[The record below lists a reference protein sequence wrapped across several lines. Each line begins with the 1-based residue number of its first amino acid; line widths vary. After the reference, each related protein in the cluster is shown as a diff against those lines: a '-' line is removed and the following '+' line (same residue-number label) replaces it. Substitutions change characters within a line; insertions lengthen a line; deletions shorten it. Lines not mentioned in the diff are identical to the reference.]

1 MCYGARVSALVLLL
15 WSAAVASAQ
24 EGWGGVQ
31 VTQEPE
37 APEEP
42 EGITPPRLL
51 TPLTLTWPGGP
62 PYEAAT
68 VEWLLLINAEGV
80 VEEATP
86 VYGQEPFI
94 ERSEPLVLAA
104 RFEPARDGRVA
115 IAVEVPFQ
123 LTFTPPPVGLRLRL
137 MGPDGAA
144 LAGEALLVGEERVVT
159 DAAGVVELRERPPGP
174 VTVRLETTAWL
185 LAPVEVTLQD
195 GVLVELDLRADAP
208 MEEEAAVGVYRR
220 RSPQA
225 VVRTVSVE
233 EVRTTPGTLGD
244 PVRALVNLPGV
255 VRTPFDSGWLLV
267 RGGDPDQTAMMID
280 GVPVPLV
287 YHLGGFSSVIHPALI
302 DGVEFFPGG
311 YGARYGRATAGA
323 VDIQTKAVPSAL
335 RVEAGADLL
344 YAGAFVQAP
353 LGPKTGLAVAAR
365 RSYIDRVLARALS
378 EEQAAIAP
386 RFIDGQVKLDRE
398 QVGLLWMG
406 FRDEVEVP
414 ADDDGDTALVNIST
428 SRVHGR
434 VELRPGGATLRITPF
449 AARDRRALAYD
460 EITDQRETLLLG
472 GRAQLDT
479 DDARPWAAQVG
490 VDALWTDLSLK
501 VSGVEAPLTAT
512 SLEPY
517 AQLRVGE
524 DRRVVLGL
532 RLDTWAAQDQRL
544 KVGLSPRL
552 QAFAPL
558 PAPGLSLVGHA
569 GIHHQAPPMELLAA
583 WPDGRYLDLERSVGG
598 GGGLR
603 WTGRALSAEL
613 DGYWRRL
620 EQLAVFEADGS
631 LVEGQGLAYGVESL
645 VRFAW
650 GPLSGWTTA
659 SWTRSLRR
667 DEPGQAYS
675 PHIYDQPL
683 YALAVVAVDLPGQ
696 WSFAARGRAGSGYA
710 WNRDDETAYDLLTM
724 TEAPL
729 VISPGGRLQPYRA
742 LDLKVAWALDAR
754 GVTGELYLDVQNV
767 TNRRV
772 AEPVITGIDDRDTL
786 YGYGLPVLPVFGFKG
801 GWGGAGA

>member
-1 MCYGARVSALVLLL
+1 MCYGAQVSALLLL
-15 WSAAVASAQ
+15 WCVAVVSAQ
-24 EGWGGVQ
+24 EGWGGAQ
-31 VTQEPE
+31 APIDDAPAPSPE
-37 APEEP
+37 

-51 TPLTLTWPGGP
+51 TPLDLPWPGGP

-86 VYGQEPFI
+86 VFGQAPFI
-94 ERSEPLVLAA
+94 ELSEPLVLAA
-104 RFEPARDGRVA
+104 RFEPARDGRLA

-123 LTFTPPPVGLRLRL
+123 LTFTPPAVGLRLRL
-137 MGPDGAA
+137 MGPDGAV
-144 LAGEALLVGEERVVT
+144 LPGEALFVGEERVVT
-159 DAAGVVELRERPPGP
+159 DSAGVVELRERPPGP
-174 VTVRLETTAWL
+174 VVVRLESAAWSL
-185 LAPVEVTLQD
+185 GPVEVTLED
-195 GVLVELDLRADAP
+195 GKLVELDLRVDAP
-208 MEEEAAVGVYRR
+208 VDEEAAVGVYRR
-220 RSPQA
+220 RSPEA
-225 VVRTVSVE
+225 VVRTVSAE

-267 RGGDPDQTAMMID
+267 RGGDPDQTAMLID

-287 YHLGGFSSVIHPALI
+287 YHLGGFSSVVHPALI
-302 DGVEFFPGG
+302 DAVQFYPGG

-323 VDIQTKAVPSAL
+323 VDIQTKTVPSAVK
-335 RVEAGADLL
+335 VEAGADLL

-365 RSYIDRVLARALS
+365 RSYIDRVLARVLS
-378 EEQAAIAP
+378 EEQAGIAP

-398 QVGLLWMG
+398 QVGLFWMG
-406 FRDEVEVP
+406 FRDQVEVP
-414 ADDDGDTALVNIST
+414 SDDDGDTALVNIST

-434 VELRPGGATLRITPF
+434 VELRPAASTLRLTPF
-449 AARDRRALAYD
+449 VARDRRALVYEGVTD
-460 EITDQRETLLLG
+460 ERETLLVG

-479 DDARPWAAQVG
+479 DEARTWAAQVG

-501 VSGVEAPLTAT
+501 VSGVDAPLTAT
-512 SLEPY
+512 SFDPY

-524 DRRVVLGL
+524 ARRVVFGL

-544 KVGLSPRL
+544 KLGLSPRV
-552 QAFAPL
+552 QGFAPL
-558 PAPGLSLVGHA
+558 PLPGLELVAHA
-569 GIHHQAPPMELLAA
+569 GLNHQAPPMELLAA
-583 WPDGRYLDLERSVGG
+583 WPDGRYLDLERSYGG

-603 WTGRALSAEL
+603 WTGGAMSAEL
-613 DGYWRRL
+613 DGYWRRMDH
-620 EQLAVFEADGS
+620 LAVFEDDGS

-645 VRFAW
+645 VRFTR
-650 GPLSGWTTA
+650 GPVSGWTTA

-667 DEPGQAYS
+667 DEPGQAFS

-696 WSFAARGRAGSGYA
+696 WSFAARGRVGSGYA

-724 TEAPL
+724 AEEPL
-729 VISPGGRLQPYRA
+729 VISAQGRLQPYRA

-754 GVTGELYLDVQNV
+754 SVTGELYLDVQNV

-772 AEPVITGIDDRDTL
+772 AEPVITGVDDRDTL
-786 YGYGLPVLPVFGFKG
+786 YGFGLPVLPVFGFKG
-801 GWGGAGA
+801 GWGGAG

>member
-1 MCYGARVSALVLLL
+1 MSALLLL
-15 WSAAVASAQ
+15 WSVAVVSAQ

-31 VTQEPE
+31 APVDE
-37 APEEP
+37 APAPDAEP
-42 EGITPPRLL
+42 AGITPPRLL
-51 TPLTLTWPGGP
+51 TPLDLPWPGGP

-104 RFEPARDGRVA
+104 RFEPARDGRLA

-144 LAGEALLVGEERVVT
+144 LAGEALFVGEERVIT

-174 VTVRLETTAWL
+174 VVVRLESAAWS
-185 LAPVEVTLQD
+185 LAPVEVTLED
-195 GVLVELDLRADAP
+195 GKLVELDLRVDAP
-208 MEEEAAVGVYRR
+208 VSEEAAIGVYRR

-225 VVRTVSVE
+225 VVRTVSAE

-267 RGGDPDQTAMMID
+267 RGGDPDQTAMLID

-287 YHLGGFSSVIHPALI
+287 YHLGGFSSVVHPGFI
-302 DGVEFFPGG
+302 DTVEFFPGG

-323 VDIQTKAVPSAL
+323 VDIQTKTVPSAL
-335 RVEAGADLL
+335 KVEAGADLL

-365 RSYIDRVLARALS
+365 RSYIDRVLARVLS

-398 QVGLLWMG
+398 QVGLFWMG
-406 FRDEVEVP
+406 FRDQVEVP
-414 ADDDGDTALVNIST
+414 SDDDGDTALVNIST

-434 VELRPGGATLRITPF
+434 VELRPGESTLRLTPF
-449 AARDRRALAYD
+449 VARDRRALAYED
-460 EITDQRETLLLG
+460 ITDQRETLLLG

-490 VDALWTDLSLK
+490 VDALWTDLQLK
-501 VSGVEAPLTAT
+501 VSGVEAPLTAL
-512 SLEPY
+512 SFDPY

-524 DRRVVLGL
+524 ARRVVFGL
-532 RLDTWAAQDQRL
+532 RLDTWAAEDQRL
-544 KVGLSPRL
+544 KVGLSPRV
-552 QAFAPL
+552 QGFAPL
-558 PAPGLSLVGHA
+558 PLPGVELVGHA
-569 GIHHQAPPMELLAA
+569 GLNHQAPPMELLAA
-583 WPDGRYLDLERSVGG
+583 WPDGRYLDLERSYGG
-598 GGGLR
+598 GGGVR
-603 WTGRALSAEL
+603 WTGGALSAEL
-613 DGYWRRL
+613 DGYWRRMDH
-620 EQLAVFEADGS
+620 LAVFEDDGS

-667 DEPGQAYS
+667 DEPGQAFS

-710 WNRDDETAYDLLTM
+710 WNRDDENAYDLLTM
-724 TEAPL
+724 TEEPL
-729 VISPGGRLQPYRA
+729 VISPQGRLQPYRA
-742 LDLKVAWALDAR
+742 LDLKVAWTLDAR
-754 GVTGELYLDVQNV
+754 SVTGELYLDVQNV

>member
-1 MCYGARVSALVLLL
+1 MSALLLL
-15 WSAAVASAQ
+15 WSVAVVSAQ

-31 VTQEPE
+31 SPGEDP
-37 APEEP
+37 PEEAAP
-42 EGITPPRLL
+42 GITPPRLL

-62 PYEAAT
+62 PYEPAT

-86 VYGQEPFI
+86 LYGQEPFI

-137 MGPDGAA
+137 MGPDGAP

-159 DAAGVVELRERPPGP
+159 DAAGQVELRERPPGP

-195 GVLVELDLRADAP
+195 GALVELDLRVDAP
-208 MEEEAAVGVYRR
+208 TEEEAAVGVYRR

-225 VVRTVSVE
+225 VVRTVSAE

-267 RGGDPDQTAMMID
+267 RGGDPDQTAMLID
-280 GVPVPLV
+280 GVAVPLV
-287 YHLGGFSSVIHPALI
+287 YHLGGFSSVIHPALVDSI
-302 DGVEFFPGG
+302 EFFPGG

-323 VDIQTKAVPSAL
+323 VDIQTKTVPSAL
-335 RVEAGADLL
+335 KVEAGADLL

-365 RSYIDRVLARALS
+365 RSYIDRVLARVLS

-398 QVGLLWMG
+398 QVGLFWMG

-414 ADDDGDTALVNIST
+414 SDDDGDTALVNIST

-434 VELRPGGATLRITPF
+434 VELRPGESTLRLTPF
-449 AARDRRALAYD
+449 VARDRRSLAYEDVLD
-460 EITDQRETLLLG
+460 ERETLLLG

-479 DDARPWAAQVG
+479 DETRPWAAQFG
-490 VDALWTDLSLK
+490 LDAVWTDLQLE
-501 VSGVEAPLTAT
+501 VSGVKAPLTAL
-512 SLEPY
+512 SLDPY
-517 AQLRVGE
+517 AQLRIGE
-524 DRRVVLGL
+524 ARRVVLGL
-532 RLDTWAAQDQRL
+532 RLDTWAADAQRL
-544 KVGLSPRL
+544 KVGVSPRV
-552 QAFAPL
+552 QGFAPL
-558 PAPGLSLVGHA
+558 PLPGLELVGHA
-569 GIHHQAPPMELLAA
+569 GLNHQAPPMELLAA

-598 GGGLR
+598 GAGLR
-603 WTGRALSAEL
+603 WTGGLVSAEL
-613 DGYWRRL
+613 DGYWRRMDH
-620 EQLAVFEADGS
+620 LAVFEDDGS

-645 VRFAW
+645 LRFAW

-667 DEPGQAYS
+667 DEPGQAFS

-683 YALAVVAVDLPGQ
+683 YALAVLAVDLPGQ

-710 WNRDDETAYDLLTM
+710 WNRDDQTAYDLLTM
-724 TEAPL
+724 TEEPL
-729 VISPGGRLQPYRA
+729 VLSPQGRLQPYRA

-772 AEPVITGIDDRDTL
+772 AEPVITGVDDRDTL
-786 YGYGLPVLPVFGFKG
+786 YGFGLPVLPVFGFKG
-801 GWGGAGA
+801 GWGGVGA